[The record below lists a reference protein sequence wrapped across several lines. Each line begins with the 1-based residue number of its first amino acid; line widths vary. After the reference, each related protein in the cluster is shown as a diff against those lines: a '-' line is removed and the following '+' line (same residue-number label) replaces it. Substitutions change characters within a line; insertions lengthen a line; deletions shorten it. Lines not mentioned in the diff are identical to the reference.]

1 MPLIHG
7 KRLACKCESQNKQC
21 YFREKLT
28 QKRLLR
34 SIPCNRPSSIF
45 IAKRP
50 EERQSS
56 ICKGKPNFWPQK
68 LFLLDTFWGLQF
80 FVFLFICF
88 ISSQFD
94 VHLRN
99 FYPLGVLNEILHGE
113 APPLRSNPLPF
124 YIPFL
129 TEKVRLSY
137 TFFRQ
142 AGTETF
148 GKKQQQPMM
157 QHFRSSLLFIEHSI
171 SYFLKCH
178 AAYRNFFPV
187 I

>member
-7 KRLACKCESQNKQC
+7 KRLACKGESQNKYC

-28 QKRLLR
+28 QKRLLP
-34 SIPCNRPSSIF
+34 SIPCNRPSSI
-45 IAKRP
+45 K
-50 EERQSS
+50 RQSS
-56 ICKGKPNFWPQK
+56 ICKGKPNFWLQK
-68 LFLLDTFWGLQF
+68 LFLLYTFWGLQF
-80 FVFLFICF
+80 FVCLFICF
-88 ISSQFD
+88 IFSQFD

-99 FYPLGVLNEILHGE
+99 FYPLGVLNEILHEE

-142 AGTETF
+142 ARTETF
-148 GKKQQQPMM
+148 RKKLQQPMM
-157 QHFRSSLLFIEHSI
+157 LHFRSSLLFIGHSI